1 MNLKNCSDHTCFQD
15 LVCSILRFYG
25 FLCRKEFTL
34 SNGQRIDVAC
44 RMKDC
49 RYDEVNCTFDDIGIE
64 IEYDS
69 PNLPNVIQKLQNS
82 NFKVKII
89 ISKDPSR
96 IYKSLANSG
105 IYVKPFPSEQN
116 REFEELIME
125 MFSEFVT
132 NNGILPGQYFNYDAF
147 SGEISCDIYS
157 KILNFKQLRV
167 DKDLLEDIVYQK
179 ALKGDSFYESMN
191 RNEKASAPREYKIEE
206 FLDLKEELYLYSYM
220 ELFGKFSGNA
230 DGTLINPFNI
240 SSTKSSL
247 VTYIDYQIM
256 KSNIDCIRK
265 VIENRFQRDSTDIQ
279 DILKDLTQSLWEI
292 ILLGS
297 YGIVSLPNVE
307 LHPYLIKSYGNRR
320 IIYFKD
326 SYLELMNY
334 GGYHLNSEINF
345 TENLKYIAL
354 LSKPFDLDAEA
365 RLISDIKNSLRKF
378 VELNIGFMVTEQL
391 MRFPSLDLF
400 DLFFFHERKVN
411 LNSENVIDYLSWWV
425 IWQHRG
431 NESLYNPYPYM
442 KIMDILIRNLGL
454 QVRDIQHR
462 LEDLGNQEIIA
473 LRNQLDYGILD
484 EEEFDDFTLGRMRDS
499 FNRIIY

>member
-1 MNLKNCSDHTCFQD
+1 MDPKNCSDHACFQD
-15 LVCSILRFYG
+15 LVCRILRFYG
-25 FLCRKEFTL
+25 FSCEKEFTL
-34 SNGQRIDVAC
+34 SNGQRIDVVGG
-44 RMKDC
+44 MKD
-49 RYDEVNCTFDDIGIE
+49 YTYDDIGIE

-69 PNLPNVIQKLQNS
+69 PNLPNDIQKLQNS

-96 IYKSLANSG
+96 IDKSLANSG
-105 IYVKPFPSEQN
+105 IHVKPLPSEQN
-116 REFEELIME
+116 REFEKLIIE
-125 MFSEFVT
+125 MFGEFVT
-132 NNGILPGQYFNYDAF
+132 NNGILPGQYFNCDAF

-157 KILNFKQLRV
+157 KILTFKQLRV
-167 DKDLLEDIVYQK
+167 DKDLLEDIIYQK
-179 ALKGDSFYESMN
+179 AIKGDSSYESMN
-191 RNEKASAPREYKIEE
+191 RNENSLAPREYKIEQ
-206 FLDLKEELYLYSYM
+206 FLDLKEKLYLYSYM
-220 ELFGKFSGNA
+220 ELFGEFSGNA
-230 DGTLINPFNI
+230 DGTLRNPFNI

-247 VTYIDYQIM
+247 VTYIDYQMM

-365 RLISDIKNSLRKF
+365 RLINDIKNSLRKF
-378 VELNIGFMVTEQL
+378 VDLNVGFMVTEQL

-442 KIMDILIRNLGL
+442 KIIDILIRNLGL
-454 QVRDIQHR
+454 QVEDIQLR
-462 LEDLGNQEIIA
+462 LDELGNQGIIA

-484 EEEFDDFTLGRMRDS
+484 EEEFDDFTLGRMKDS

>member
-1 MNLKNCSDHTCFQD
+1 MDFNNCSDHACFQE

-25 FLCRKEFTL
+25 FLCKPEFTL
-34 SNGQRIDVAC
+34 SNGQRIDVAGG
-44 RMKDC
+44 MED
-49 RYDEVNCTFDDIGIE
+49 YIDIGIE

-69 PNLPNVIQKLQNS
+69 PNLPNDIQKLQNS

-105 IYVKPFPSEQN
+105 IYVLPLPSEQN
-116 REFEELIME
+116 RQFEELIRE
-125 MFSEFVT
+125 KFGEFIT

-147 SGEISCDIYS
+147 SGEMSCDIYS
-157 KILNFKQLRV
+157 KILNFEKLNV
-167 DKDLLEDIVYQK
+167 NKDLLEDIIYNK
-179 ALKGDSFYESMN
+179 AIKGDLYYKSMN
-191 RNEKASAPREYKIEE
+191 RNEKATAPREYKIEE

-230 DGTLINPFNI
+230 DGTLTNPFNI
-240 SSTKSSL
+240 SSPKSSGE
-247 VTYIDYQIM
+247 TFIDYQKM
-256 KSNIDCIRK
+256 MSNKDCIRK
-265 VIENRFQRDSTDIQ
+265 VIENRFQRYGIDIQ
-279 DILKDLTQSLWEI
+279 DTLKKDLTQNLWEI

-297 YGIVSLPNVE
+297 YGSVLIPNEEFYWLSVRT
-307 LHPYLIKSYGNRR
+307 YGNRR

-326 SYLELMNY
+326 SYLELMRY

-365 RLISDIKNSLRKF
+365 RLINDIRNSLRKF

-400 DLFFFHERKVN
+400 DFFFHGNRKIN
-411 LNSENVIDYLSWWV
+411 LNSEDVIDYLCWWV
-425 IWQHRG
+425 IWHYRG
-431 NESLYNPYPYM
+431 NGSAYNPYPYM
-442 KIMDILIRNLGL
+442 KIIDILIRNLGL
-454 QVRDIQHR
+454 QVEDIQLR
-462 LEDLGNQEIIA
+462 LEELGNQGIIVIKD
-473 LRNQLDYGILD
+473 QLDYGILD
-484 EEEFDDFTLGRMRDS
+484 EEEFNDLTLGRMRDS